1 MFSVKRLKEGEF
13 EFDPVYI
20 SRLAR
25 VNYIRT
31 VICPE
36 PTQHGVTASVL
47 RIPFLP
53 VA

>member
-1 MFSVKRLKEGEF
+1 MRLKEGEF

-36 PTQHGVTASVL
+36 PTQHGVTAAASVL